1 MAEEIKTPEMESM
14 QPEEK
19 AAFFDP
25 QDILKNIILNWYWF
39 FLSLIIF
46 VIQNAMFQIIINI

>member
-39 FLSLIIF
+39 FYR
-46 VIQNAMFQIIINI
+46 